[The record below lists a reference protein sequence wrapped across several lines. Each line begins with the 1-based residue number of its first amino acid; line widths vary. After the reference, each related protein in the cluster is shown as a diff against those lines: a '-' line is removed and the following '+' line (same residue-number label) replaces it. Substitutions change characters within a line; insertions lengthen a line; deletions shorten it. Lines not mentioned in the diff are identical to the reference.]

1 MEAIEYSEQARQA
14 RNEYQRA
21 WRRRNPQKQ
30 RGYLA
35 KYWQKKFDNRLRQLT
50 IFDDLARQAEGK
62 PQKTAD
68 QLSILMPR

>member
-1 MEAIEYSEQARQA
+1 MTNAEYSEQARQA

-50 IFDDLARQAEGK
+50 IFDDLARQE
-62 PQKTAD
+62 QKTKD

>member
-21 WRRRNPQKQ
+21 WRRKNPQKQ

-50 IFDDLARQAEGK
+50 IFDDLARQEQ